1 MKVSLETLKERK
13 NTLELELGQQ
23 SLDNQR
29 RKELQKELA
38 HLGTLIHLQEKIT
51 AYEKNSAEILEQL
64 KTEKDPELQQ
74 LYKQELAD
82 FEQEKQKAV
91 QELEEFL
98 HPKDPM
104 DQRSV
109 FLEIRAGTGGA
120 EAALFAS
127 DLMQM
132 YTNYALKNNWRV
144 ELVDESFTDL
154 GGIREATLHFEGKG
168 VYGALKFESGVH
180 RVQRVPKTE
189 TAGRVHT
196 STATVAIFPEV
207 EDVDI
212 SINPADLRIDTFR
225 SGGAGGQHV
234 NKTESAIRITHIPT
248 NIVVTCQ
255 TERSQHKN
263 KAKAL
268 KALQSR
274 LFAHQKEKQ
283 EATMGKQRKEMV
295 GAAQRAEKVR
305 TYNFPQNR
313 VTDHNAEITLQKLDR
328 VILGDLDDIIAALQK
343 KEREQ
348 RNSATVTT

>member
-1 MKVSLETLKERK
+1 MKLSLEALKERK
-13 NTLELELGQQ
+13 NSLEIELGQPGI
-23 SLDNQR
+23 DNQR

-38 HLGTLIHLQEKIT
+38 HLGVLIHLQEKIT
-51 AYEKNSAEILEQL
+51 AYEKNSTEILEQL
-64 KTEKDPELQQ
+64 QIEKDVELQQ
-74 LYKQELAD
+74 LYKQELAE
-82 FEQEKQKAV
+82 FEQEKQKTI

-98 HPKDPM
+98 HPKDPL

-132 YTNYALKNNWRV
+132 YTNYALKNNWHA

-154 GGIREATLHFEGKG
+154 GGIREATLHIEGKG

-189 TAGRVHT
+189 TSGRVHT

-207 EDVDI
+207 EDVDV
-212 SINPADLRIDTFR
+212 SINPSDLRIDTFR

-274 LFAHQKEKQ
+274 LFAYQKEKQ
-283 EATMGKQRKEMV
+283 EAAMGKQRKEMV
-295 GAAQRAEKVR
+295 GTAQRAEKVR

-343 KEREQ
+343 KECEQ
-348 RNSATVTT
+348 RNSTTVVS

>member
-1 MKVSLETLKERK
+1 MTQSLFELKERK
-13 NTLELELGQQ
+13 IALETELLGAH
-23 SLDNQR
+23 LDNNR

-38 HLGTLIHLQEKIT
+38 RISDQVNFLEKI
-51 AYEKNSAEILEQL
+51 ESAEKESKAIKEQL
-64 KTEKDPELQQ
+64 ENEKD
-74 LYKQELAD
+74 QELRQFYNEEIQAL
-82 FEQEKQKAV
+82 EKEIQKTR

-98 HPKDPM
+98 YPKDLL
-104 DQRSV
+104 DDASV
-109 FLEIRAGTGGA
+109 FLEVRAGTGGQ

-127 DLMQM
+127 DLIRM
-132 YTNYALKNNWRV
+132 YSNYALKHDWSV

-154 GGIREATLHFEGKG
+154 GGIREATLHIQGKS
-168 VYGALKFESGVH
+168 VYGALKFEAGVH

-196 STATVAIFPEV
+196 STATVAVFPEV

-212 SINPADLRIDTFR
+212 SINPSDLRIDTFR

-234 NKTESAIRITHIPT
+234 NKTESAIRITHIPSGL
-248 NIVVTCQ
+248 VVTCQ

-263 KAKAL
+263 KAKAM

-274 LFAHQKEKQ
+274 LFSYEKEKQ
-283 EATMGKQRKEMV
+283 EAATGKQRKEMV
-295 GAAQRAEKVR
+295 GTAQRAEKVR

-328 VILGDLDDIIAALQK
+328 VMLGELDDIVDALQK
-343 KEREQ
+343 KERESRKQ
-348 RNSATVTT
+348 VG

>member
-1 MKVSLETLKERK
+1 MKQPLESLKERK
-13 NTLELELGQQ
+13 NILEAELAHPH
-23 SLDNQR
+23 LDHQK
-29 RKELQKELA
+29 RKELQRELSSTTA
-38 HLGTLIHLQEKIT
+38 LINLQEKI
-51 AYEKNSAEILEQL
+51 ASLEKNIQEIIEQL
-64 KTEKDPELQQ
+64 DTEKDSELQQ
-74 LYKQELAD
+74 LYKQELVE
-82 FEQEKQKAV
+82 FENEKQKTR

-98 HPKDPM
+98 YPKDPL
-104 DQRSV
+104 DERSV
-109 FLEIRAGTGGA
+109 FLEVRAGTGGQ

-127 DLMQM
+127 DLLKM
-132 YTNYALKNNWRV
+132 YTNYALKNNWNAQ
-144 ELVDESFTDL
+144 LVDESFTDL
-154 GGIREATLHFEGKG
+154 GGIREATLHIEGKG
-168 VYGALKFESGVH
+168 VYGALKFEAGVH

-189 TAGRVHT
+189 TAGRIHT
-196 STATVAIFPEV
+196 STATVAVFPEV

-212 SINPADLRIDTFR
+212 SINPSDLRIDTFR

-274 LFAHQKEKQ
+274 LFAYQKEKQ
-283 EATMGKQRKEMV
+283 DAAMGKQRKEMV
-295 GAAQRAEKVR
+295 GTGQRAEKVR

-328 VILGDLDDIIAALQK
+328 VILGDLDEIVDALKK
-343 KEREQ
+343 KEQEQ
-348 RNSATVTT
+348 RKSSAVVD